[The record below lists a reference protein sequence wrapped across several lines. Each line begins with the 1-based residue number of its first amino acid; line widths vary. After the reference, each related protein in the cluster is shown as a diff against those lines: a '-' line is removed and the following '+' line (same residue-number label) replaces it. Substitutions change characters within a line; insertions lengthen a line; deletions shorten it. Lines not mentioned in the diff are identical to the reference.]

1 MFISKHAVIMGEE
14 VAIKN
19 IELWYQMNDR
29 ITAARRQV
37 SQMTM
42 LTNTVRL
49 IVTSSLYLK

>member
-1 MFISKHAVIMGEE
+1 MFITKHAVIMAEE

-19 IELWYQMNDR
+19 VELWYQMNDR

>member
-14 VAIKN
+14 VATEN

-49 IVTSSLYLK
+49 IVTSSLCLK